1 MNRSP
6 KAKAALLMG
15 VAFFFALF
23 AALGMWQLER
33 RAWKHMLIERVDAR
47 VHAAPSASFA
57 ADAEYT
63 HVRLEGRFLPSSVVV
78 QASTV
83 LGVGHWILQP
93 LRLAD
98 GREVLVNRGFVPQG
112 ATGAAAPD
120 GPQVVT
126 GLLRLSEPKGRLL
139 RDNEPAADRW
149 FSRDVTAIAARLQL
163 ARAEPYFVDQD
174 EHGPRS
180 AWPQGGLTVVHFPDN
195 HMQYAL
201 TWFGLCILCL
211 VAGRFVWR
219 SESGGDNRG
228 HAAD

>member
-1 MNRSP
+1 MATRSFN
-6 KAKAALLMG
+6 KAKAALLTG
-15 VAFFFALF
+15 VAFFFVLF
-23 AALGMWQLER
+23 AVLGVWQLER
-33 RAWKHMLIERVDAR
+33 RAWKHALIERVDAR

-57 ADAEYT
+57 VDAEYT
-63 HVRLEGRFLPSSVVV
+63 HVRLEGTFAPSSVLV

-83 LGVGHWILQP
+83 LGVGNWVLQP
-93 LRLAD
+93 LRLLD

-112 ATGAAAPD
+112 MNGSPAPE

-139 RDNEPAADRW
+139 RENEPAADRW
-149 FSRDVTAIAARLQL
+149 FSRDVAAIAMRLQL
-163 ARAEPYFVDQD
+163 THAEPYFVDQD
-174 EHGPRS
+174 ANGAKDTWPR
-180 AWPQGGLTVVHFPDN
+180 GGLTLIQFPDN

-201 TWFGLCILCL
+201 TWFGLCVLCA

-219 SESGGDNRG
+219 GDNRG